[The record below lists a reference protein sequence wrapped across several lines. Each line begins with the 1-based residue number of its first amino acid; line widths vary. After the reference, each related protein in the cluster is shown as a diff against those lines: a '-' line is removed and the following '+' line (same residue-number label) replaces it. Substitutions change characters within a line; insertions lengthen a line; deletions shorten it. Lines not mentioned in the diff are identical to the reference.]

1 MQRRDLLKTL
11 AALPSAAWATKLYAA
26 GSERRPR
33 FLLLFLRGGYDCASL
48 LVPFSSAYYY
58 EARPNI
64 AVARPGS
71 DAQCALP
78 LDSNWGLHPA
88 LRDSVYPLW
97 EAGQL
102 AFAPFAGS
110 DDLSRSHFK
119 TQDSIEFGQPL
130 EGARDFNSGF
140 MNRLAS
146 VLGASAEAISFT
158 EQLPVVFRGPARVP
172 NLALRNLT
180 KPSLDARQSQSI
192 AAMYSGT
199 PLLEAVTGGFAIRAD
214 AAREMTKEMEAAN
227 RSAISSKGFEL
238 EARRIARL
246 MRDKYA
252 LGFVDI
258 GGWDTHIGQGGAT
271 GYLAGRLDELGRG
284 LAAFAEEIGAQWRN
298 TTVLVL
304 SEFGRTFREN
314 GNRGTDHGHGS
325 VYWILGGSVHGGR
338 IVGEQTRIEQANL
351 FQNRD
356 YPVLNDYRRLLSG
369 LFVRLYGLGAAQIEQ
384 VFARSRP
391 LDLALV

>member
-1 MQRRDLLKTL
+1 MQRRDLLKLL
-11 AALPSAAWATKLYAA
+11 AALPSAAWTTKLYAA
-26 GSERRPR
+26 GSEQRPR
-33 FLLLFLRGGYDCASL
+33 FLLLFLRGGYDCANL

-58 EARPNI
+58 ETRRNI
-64 AVARPGS
+64 AIAPPGS
-71 DAQCALP
+71 DAQSALP

-88 LRDSVYPLW
+88 LRDSLYPLW

-158 EQLPVVFRGPARVP
+158 EQLPVVFRGSAKVP
-172 NLALRNLT
+172 NLALRNLA
-180 KPSLDARQSQSI
+180 KPSLDARQSQLI
-192 AAMYSGT
+192 AAMYNGT
-199 PLLEAVTGGFAIRAD
+199 PLLEAVTGGFAVRSD
-214 AAREMTKEMEAAN
+214 AARELTQEMEAAN
-227 RSAISSKGFEL
+227 RSAVSSKGFEL

-284 LAAFAEEIGAQWRN
+284 LAAFADESGAQWRN

-325 VYWILGGSVHGGR
+325 VHWILGGSVHGGR
-338 IVGEQTRIEQANL
+338 IVGEQTRIEQATL

-356 YPVLNDYRRLLSG
+356 YPVLNDYRRLLGG

-384 VFARSRP
+384 VFARTRP